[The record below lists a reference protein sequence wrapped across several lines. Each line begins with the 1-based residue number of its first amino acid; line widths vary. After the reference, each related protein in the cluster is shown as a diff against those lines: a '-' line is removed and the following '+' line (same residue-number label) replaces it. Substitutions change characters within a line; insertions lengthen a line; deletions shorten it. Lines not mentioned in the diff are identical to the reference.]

1 MVQMN
6 DPQAS
11 MEQFELDYNNA
22 LAMLAE
28 RHPDDESVDSLFV
41 AE

>member
-1 MVQMN
+1 MVQIN

-11 MEQFELDYNNA
+11 LEQFELDYNDA

-28 RHPDDESVDSLFV
+28 RHPDDESVDSLLV